1 MSPLPQCPSHKAQV
15 WQNYV
20 TQTKQTNHI
29 IRRSKFYPTILPDSS
44 SERTAKTRSTLFPP
58 PLTLNFNPASARLPI
73 EIKRTS
79 TTSMNCSH
87 KCTVFEHFQQ
97 ICVDCGGV
105 LTDVLFGT
113 QALDRATDYNSGV
126 GDYVFGK

>member
-1 MSPLPQCPSHKAQV
+1 MTADFYNEQLRVTPPTAAAQWFRLEQLPRRAQRFPLPF
-15 WQNYV
+15 
-20 TQTKQTNHI
+20 TNPI
-29 IRRSKFYPTILPDSS
+29 SQLQSGKRSS
-44 SERTAKTRSTLFPP
+44 
-58 PLTLNFNPASARLPI
+58 PI
-73 EIKRTS
+73 EIKRMS
-79 TTSMNCSH
+79 TTSIDCSH